1 MTMEPDN
8 PRGTAGHDALR
19 AMSDDILAEALR
31 PIEDARLSDA
41 VVVHDFRKAMKRWRA
56 LLRLLEPFLG
66 EGGEALH
73 AEAREMARSL
83 AGVRDTRAAL
93 DALSDLPEDA
103 TLSPRS
109 RATIMA
115 RLEQLGAAAETDSI
129 TAPTRARLHGA
140 LGYAA
145 EAARRWPIDDISF
158 NDVADE
164 LTRFYQRARAAAPDD
179 WSAACAE
186 ELHELRKAVV
196 IHRHQMELVVPL
208 WPKLGKVWV
217 AEAQRLR
224 DRLGHYQDLDVLARL
239 AGPHQPLAPWRAR
252 LMRLIAARQG
262 AHVTASARLA
272 GRLFAEKPRA
282 FRRRLMALWQHR
294 MVADS

>member
-8 PRGTAGHDALR
+8 PRGTAGHNALR
-19 AMSDDILAEALR
+19 AMTDDILAEALR
-31 PIEDARLSDA
+31 PIEDASLSGA

-73 AEAREMARSL
+73 GEARELARSL
-83 AGVRDTRAAL
+83 AGARDTRAAL
-93 DALSDLPEDA
+93 DALADLPEDA

-109 RATIMA
+109 RATIKT
-115 RLEQLGAAAETDSI
+115 RLEQIGTAAESDSI
-129 TAPTRARLHGA
+129 TAATRERLRSA
-140 LGYAA
+140 LGYAV
-145 EAARRWPIDDISF
+145 EATRRWPIDNISF
-158 NDVADE
+158 ANVADE
-164 LTRFYQRARAAAPDD
+164 LTKFYQRARAAVPDD
-179 WSAACAE
+179 WSAASAE

-196 IHRHQMELVVPL
+196 IHRHQMELAVPL

-239 AGPHQPLAPWRAR
+239 AGPHQSLAPWRAR
-252 LMRLIAARQG
+252 LMPLIAARQR
-262 AHVTASARLA
+262 AHVIASARLA
-272 GRLFAEKPRA
+272 GRIFAEKPRA
-282 FRRRLMALWQHR
+282 FRRRLMALRRHR
-294 MVADS
+294 ADADS